1 MVDAAL
7 KWIRANFFGDWSSS
21 ALTIL
26 LVILF
31 WFTIPPFVEWAL
43 IKSTFGGETKADCD
57 PGGACWTFI
66 GQRLPNFFY
75 GRYPVD
81 ERWRVNLAA
90 LLLAAFT
97 TPALMD
103 RLRHRWVAV
112 LALVAVYPVIA
123 GVLLV
128 GGVLGLA
135 FVDTSLWGGLMLN
148 TVLSFVALAGSLPLG
163 ILLALGR
170 RSELPAIRYFCVGF
184 IELWRGVPLLTA
196 LFMATIILPLF
207 LPEGVSLDRLVRAAL
222 ALTLFTSAYMAEVI
236 RGGLQGVPMGQ
247 GEAARSLGLGYWP
260 MQVLIV
266 LPQALRL
273 VVPAIVNT
281 AIDLFKDTTLVLIIG
296 LFDLLGMVNLSLKD
310 SAWLDMASEGFTFAA
325 MVFFVCCLLMSLYS
339 RRLERRL
346 AEPTRR
352 TGPAPA

>member
-1 MVDAAL
+1 MAAAF
-7 KWIRANFFGDWSSS
+7 KWTRENLFGSWMS
-21 ALTIL
+21 ALITIGIVL
-26 LVILF
+26 LCWVA
-31 WFTIPPFVEWAL
+31 IPPFIEWAFVDATL
-43 IKSTFGGETKADCD
+43 SGETKADCAA
-57 PGGACWTFI
+57 GGACWTFI
-66 GQRLPNFFY
+66 RLRFPNFFY

-81 ERWRVNLAA
+81 ERWRVDLAGV
-90 LLLAAFT
+90 LLVLFT
-97 TPALMD
+97 VPVLLD
-103 RLRHRWVAV
+103 RVRHKWAWVI
-112 LALVAVYPVIA
+112 ALVLVYPVIA

-128 GGVLGLA
+128 GGAFGLSY
-135 FVDTSLWGGLMLN
+135 VETSLWGGLMLN
-148 TVLSFVALAGSLPLG
+148 VILCFVALAGSLPLG

-170 RSELPAIRYFCVGF
+170 RSKLPAFRYFSVGF

-207 LPEGVSLDRLVRAAL
+207 LPDGVTLDRLVRAAL
-222 ALTLFTSAYMAEVI
+222 ALTLFTSAYMAEVV

-247 GEAARSLGLGYWP
+247 AEAARSLGLGYWP

-296 LFDLLGMVNLSLKD
+296 LFDLLGMVSLSLKD
-310 SAWLDMASEGFTFAA
+310 SAWLGMAHEGFVFATL
-325 MVFFVCCLLMSLYS
+325 VFFVCCLMMSLYS

-352 TGPAPA
+352 TGPAAA

>member
-1 MVDAAL
+1 MPAAL
-7 KWIRANFFGDWSSS
+7 RWIRENLFGSWVS
-21 ALTIL
+21 ALLTVAIAA
-26 LVILF
+26 LF
-31 WFTIPPFVEWAL
+31 WLMIPSLVGWAFL
-43 IKSTFGGETKADCD
+43 DATLSGETKADCAG
-57 PGGACWTFI
+57 GGACWTFI
-66 GQRLPNFFY
+66 RLRFPNFFY

-81 ERWRVNLAA
+81 QRWRVDLAGLMLVA
-90 LLLAAFT
+90 FLIPVLL
-97 TPALMD
+97 D
-103 RLRHRWVAV
+103 HVRHKWAWV
-112 LALVAVYPVIA
+112 LALVLVFPGVA
-123 GVLLV
+123 GLVLV
-128 GGVLGLA
+128 GGAFGLA
-135 FVDTSLWGGLMLN
+135 YVETSLWGGLMLN
-148 TVLSFVALAGSLPLG
+148 VILCFVALAGSLPLG

-170 RSELPAIRYFCVGF
+170 RSELPAFRYFSIGF

-207 LPEGVSLDRLVRAAL
+207 LPDGVTLDRLVRAAL
-222 ALTLFTSAYMAEVI
+222 ALTLFTSAYMAEVV
-236 RGGLQGVPMGQ
+236 RGGLQGVPNGQ
-247 GEAARSLGLGYWP
+247 AEAARSLGLGYWP

-310 SAWLDMASEGFTFAA
+310 SAWLGMAHEGFAFAA
-325 MVFFVCCLLMSLYS
+325 VVFFLCCLLMSLYS

>member
-1 MVDAAL
+1 
-7 KWIRANFFGDWSSS
+7 
-21 ALTIL
+21 
-26 LVILF
+26 
-31 WFTIPPFVEWAL
+31 
-43 IKSTFGGETKADCD
+43 
-57 PGGACWTFI
+57 
-66 GQRLPNFFY
+66 
-75 GRYPVD
+75 
-81 ERWRVNLAA
+81 
-90 LLLAAFT
+90 
-97 TPALMD
+97 
-103 RLRHRWVAV
+103 
-112 LALVAVYPVIA
+112 
-123 GVLLV
+123 
-128 GGVLGLA
+128 
-135 FVDTSLWGGLMLN
+135 MLN
-148 TVLSFVALAGSLPLG
+148 VILSFVALAGSLPLG

-170 RSELPAIRYFCVGF
+170 RSELPAFRYFSVGF

-207 LPEGVSLDRLVRAAL
+207 LPDGVTLDRLVRAAL

-236 RGGLQGVPMGQ
+236 RGGLQGVPVGQ
-247 GEAARSLGLGYWP
+247 DEAARSLGLSYWP
-260 MQVLIV
+260 VQILVV

-310 SAWLDMASEGFTFAA
+310 SAWLGMAHEGFVFAA
-325 MVFFVCCLLMSLYS
+325 GMFFVCCLMMSLYS